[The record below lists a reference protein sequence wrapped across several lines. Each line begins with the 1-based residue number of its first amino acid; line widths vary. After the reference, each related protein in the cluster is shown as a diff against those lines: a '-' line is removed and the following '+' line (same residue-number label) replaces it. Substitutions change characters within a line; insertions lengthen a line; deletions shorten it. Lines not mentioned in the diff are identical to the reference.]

1 MKSIAARH
9 DGGSLSAP
17 DSRASDVDCSSRSV
31 SILMAS
37 VGFRTSLS
45 RSCSIFSCSNLSFAY
60 IDPVVVLRGLAIDI
74 LLLVLA

>member
-1 MKSIAARH
+1 
-9 DGGSLSAP
+9 
-17 DSRASDVDCSSRSV
+17 
-31 SILMAS
+31 MAS